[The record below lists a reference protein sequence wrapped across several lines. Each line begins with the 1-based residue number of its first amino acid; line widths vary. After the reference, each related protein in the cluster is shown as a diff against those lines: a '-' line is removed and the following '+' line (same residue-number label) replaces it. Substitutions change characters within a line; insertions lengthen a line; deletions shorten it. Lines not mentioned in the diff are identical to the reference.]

1 MSSSQR
7 LAMFAVEF
15 QANIQNG
22 FIEIPEQYKSQFVTQ
37 KSVKVILLKPEEHT
51 PVEDLIDKL
60 LKNPI
65 QVEEFQPLKRNEI
78 YE

>member
-37 KSVKVILLKPEEHT
+37 KSIKVILLKPEENA

-60 LKNPI
+60 LKNPL
-65 QVEEFQPLKRNEI
+65 QVEEFQPLKRDEI

>member
-37 KSVKVILLKPEEHT
+37 NSIKVILLKPEENA
-51 PVEDLIDKL
+51 PVEDLIEQL

>member
-37 KSVKVILLKPEEHT
+37 KSIKVILLKPEENA

>member
-1 MSSSQR
+1 
-7 LAMFAVEF
+7 MFAVEF

-37 KSVKVILLKPEEHT
+37 KSIKVILLKPEENA

-60 LKNPI
+60 LKNPL
-65 QVEEFQPLKRNEI
+65 QVEEFQPLKRDEI

>member
-1 MSSSQR
+1 MSYSQR

-37 KSVKVILLKPEEHT
+37 KSIKVILLKPEENA